1 MNDIEQAKRLFFEGL
16 EYLESNN
23 FEMGESRFIDT
34 LKLTPESIPTLN
46 NLAIAQ
52 FKQKKFNEAATTS
65 TRAIEIKPNNADAY
79 CMLAACQCR
88 LKRFSEALA
97 TCERIISIDPQ
108 KAEAYS
114 NRGFIFNQQG
124 QFNKALADFGRA
136 ISIDPLLYEAHL
148 NRGNTLRQLKRYEEA
163 LTANDS
169 ALALEPELADA
180 WHSRGT
186 VLYQLKR
193 YDDALIA
200 YEKALALK
208 SNSADLIG
216 LRLCTKLQLCD
227 WTNFEIDSAH
237 VIDSI
242 RSGVAVAPPLAFISF
257 CSSPAMQL
265 KCSEI
270 WTHDNFPMVA
280 NLRGDRWSHDR
291 IRIAYISSEFRPHPV
306 PQLIAGLLEKHDK
319 VRFEVFGISLRP
331 EHPSDMGRRIK
342 RAFEKFIDVSDRAD
356 DEVADL
362 IRELEIDILI
372 DLDGYTGDSRT
383 NILARR
389 AAPIQVNYIGFPAT
403 MGAPYVDY
411 IVADQI
417 LIPEDQREHYSE
429 KIVYMP
435 DSYQANDQ
443 ERPIPQRMFTREKLG
458 LPSDAFVFCC
468 FNNNYKILPDVFD
481 DWMHILKRTQGSV
494 LWLLEDNMMA
504 KKNLKK
510 EAGRRGVDPDRLVF
524 APRMSPSEH
533 LARHECADLFLDTLP
548 YNAHT
553 TASDALWVG
562 LPVLTHVGETF
573 AGRVAASLLR
583 AIDLFEL
590 IAPTRQDYIEMAVEL
605 AASPG
610 KLAAVKAKVAKNR
623 FSSPLF
629 DTSRYT
635 RHIEAAYILMHER
648 HQAGLAPENILVPKS

>member
-1 MNDIEQAKRLFFEGL
+1 M
-16 EYLESNN
+16 
-23 FEMGESRFIDT
+23 
-34 LKLTPESIPTLN
+34 
-46 NLAIAQ
+46 
-52 FKQKKFNEAATTS
+52 
-65 TRAIEIKPNNADAY
+65 
-79 CMLAACQCR
+79 
-88 LKRFSEALA
+88 
-97 TCERIISIDPQ
+97 IDP
-108 KAEAYS
+108 
-114 NRGFIFNQQG
+114 R
-124 QFNKALADFGRA
+124 
-136 ISIDPLLYEAHL
+136 
-148 NRGNTLRQLKRYEEA
+148 T
-163 LTANDS
+163 
-169 ALALEPELADA
+169 
-180 WHSRGT
+180 
-186 VLYQLKR
+186 
-193 YDDALIA
+193 
-200 YEKALALK
+200 
-208 SNSADLIG
+208 
-216 LRLCTKLQLCD
+216 
-227 WTNFEIDSAH
+227 
-237 VIDSI
+237 
-242 RSGVAVAPPLAFISF
+242 
-257 CSSPAMQL
+257 
-265 KCSEI
+265 
-270 WTHDNFPMVA
+270 
-280 NLRGDRWSHDR
+280 
-291 IRIAYISSEFRPHPV
+291 YISSEFRPTSSTSP
-306 PQLIAGLLEKHDK
+306 IAGLLEKHDK
-319 VRFEVFGISLRP
+319 VRFEVFSISLQP
-331 EHPSDMGRRIK
+331 EHPWIWGGGS

-417 LIPEDQREHYSE
+417 LIPEDKREHYSE

-435 DSYQANDQ
+435 DSYQANGQ

-605 AASPG
+605 AANPQ

-623 FSSPLF
+623 FISPLF